1 MKYSKKH
8 LQEDVNAFIKI
19 AIILH
24 NLLTANNILT
34 EFLNYF
40 ITFSNFKVVNS
51 QSEFRKCE
59 IVQKWHENNYA
70 HRHIYLLFFNAV
82 PANLRPR
89 TLYHVKLQVT

>member
-1 MKYSKKH
+1 M
-8 LQEDVNAFIKI
+8 
-19 AIILH
+19 
-24 NLLTANNILT
+24 LT

-89 TLYHVKLQVT
+89 TLYHVKLQVTCRLGRILFQNMKCRCWLGYLQVG